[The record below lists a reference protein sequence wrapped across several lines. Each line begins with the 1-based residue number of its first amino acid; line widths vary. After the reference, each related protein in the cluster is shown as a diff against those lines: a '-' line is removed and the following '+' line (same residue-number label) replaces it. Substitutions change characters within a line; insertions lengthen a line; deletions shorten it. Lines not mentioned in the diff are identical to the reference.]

1 MTLQFQTDKPMLLL
15 TEATLQDMLIF
26 SRTGNKL
33 ATVEINLL
41 SNLISSY
48 FIVLAVAAKSL
59 LKCINLKPEKEK
71 KFSKGM
77 LNAKK
82 DCL

>member
-15 TEATLQDMLIF
+15 IEAKLQDMLIF

-33 ATVEINLL
+33 ATIEINLL

-48 FIVLAVAAKSL
+48 FIVLAVAAK
-59 LKCINLKPEKEK
+59 KFTKNLKPEKEK

-77 LNAKK
+77 LNATS